1 MYSVTP
7 MRVILHAKTETKLSL
22 NSLISQQKVIDDAP
36 HSSISPSHKYAM
48 SDLTA
53 RSTTA
58 DMLRIF
64 PQERSKRKTE
74 GSAPEGSLP
83 PSFKRR
89 TLTRS
94 YAMSDLTMSLA
105 FHMLRIFPQER
116 SKRKTEGSA
125 PEGSL
130 PPSFKRRT
138 LTRSYAM
145 SDLTMSLAFHMLR
158 IFPQERS
165 KCKTE
170 GSAPEGSLPPSFKKC
185 ALSHTCANANLTTYS
200 MTAERTADLILSHRT
215 HSRAVTLNGRTI
227 SPIPLSCWWP
237 FPNEL
242 LLIIFG
248 YLPAIDLMSITQVS
262 VLLKDLAA
270 PLYFQAVGLHVEQ
283 TWLRVNAQS
292 CLALLLYT
300 RTTSFCVPRFL
311 HCDLHGSVDRDLT
324 ALQTFLEF
332 LKGIQS
338 KPMSSSGIW
347 AAPASDIQA
356 EIQNTHSPAVFSRLA
371 HVFSPRVASFTLAT
385 LRDSPL
391 SDLSLTNTALSG
403 IQWAMLLPNVHLPLL
418 RMLTVDIECPPA
430 VLAGFLACHQN
441 VTQVWIHP
449 GQTLSL
455 PILQQKRSS
464 QKLRSQTS
472 HQSQSTLDLS
482 VLGGPLWYIASL
494 LTSVYPAPCIRRLSL
509 RFEENFI
516 PNYLSAILDITQHFT
531 AIQAL
536 KLSFFDA
543 SHAANC
549 FDVLFEEH
557 RIVHAKSLNIAVYG
571 PDPDDLMVHC
581 RPWLNAFHGLECVEL
596 QARHLSGTSEK
607 LGAIFSCPDKPFQLK
622 ISNGDM

>member
-1 MYSVTP
+1 MMYSVTP

-22 NSLISQQKVIDDAP
+22 DSLISQRKVIDDAP
-36 HSSISPSHKYAM
+36 DSSMSLSQKYAM

-53 RSTTA
+53 HSMTA

-89 TLTRS
+89 TLARS
-94 YAMSDLTMSLA
+94 YAMSDLTA
-105 FHMLRIFPQER
+105 R
-116 SKRKTEGSA
+116 STTA
-125 PEGSL
+125 
-130 PPSFKRRT
+130 
-138 LTRSYAM
+138 
-145 SDLTMSLAFHMLR
+145 DMLR

-170 GSAPEGSLPPSFKKC
+170 GSAPEGSLPPSFKKH
-185 ALSHTCANANLTTYS
+185 ALSRTCANANLTTYS
-200 MTAERTADLILSHRT
+200 MTAERTTDLILSHRT
-215 HSRAVTLNGRTI
+215 HSRAATLNGRTI
-227 SPIPLSCWWP
+227 SPIPLLCWWP

-262 VLLKDLAA
+262 VLSKDLAA

-311 HCDLHGSVDRDLT
+311 HCDLHGTVDRDLT

-338 KPMSSSGIW
+338 KPMSSVMCSD
-347 AAPASDIQA
+347 APPEVDLASLFQLIKDLGCSSFRYSSRDSK
-356 EIQNTHSPAVFSRLA
+356 HSCMVVPAPILGLDTGAKCSLRRFSA
-371 HVFSPRVASFTLAT
+371 DSPMFFSPRVASFTLAT

-403 IQWAMLLPNVHLPLL
+403 IQWAMLLLNVHLPLL
-418 RMLTVDIECPPA
+418 QMLTIDIECPPA

-449 GQTLSL
+449 GQTLSP
-455 PILQQKRSS
+455 PILQQKHSS
-464 QKLRSQTS
+464 QKLRSQMS

-482 VLGGPLWYIASL
+482 VFGGPLCLW
-494 LTSVYPAPCIRRLSL
+494 
-509 RFEENFI
+509 FKENFI

-531 AIQAL
+531 TIQAL
-536 KLSFFDA
+536 QLSFFDA

-557 RIVHAKSLNIAVYG
+557 RIVHAKYLNIAVYG

-596 QARHLSGTSEK
+596 QARHLSDTSEK
-607 LGAIFSCPDKPFQLK
+607 LGVIFSCPDKPFQLK